1 MFVARSFA
9 TKVGTLPR
17 QSEHHDENNRTANQG
32 NRREAGNPQDY
43 NGAIGHAIEKRN
55 ITSANR
61 LRNALKKKV
70 DEVHSLKIT
79 VEENRFEAEED
90 KEGILEW
97 SAQIEERVGEF
108 EKAELANKGFR
119 CAEMETT
126 AKEEEERAEKKGRNS
141 TMK

>member
-1 MFVARSFA
+1 M
-9 TKVGTLPR
+9 TKTTEQL
-17 QSEHHDENNRTANQG
+17 TK
-32 NRREAGNPQDY
+32 
-43 NGAIGHAIEKRN
+43 AIDAKLEILKITMEIEKRN

-108 EKAELANKGFR
+108 EKAELANKGFK